1 MEKYQIQND
10 THFSLHSKTTIVPIE
25 NKPTKINELIKTY
38 LYKYIDKEGKEYEI
52 KFVSE
57 DNIMI
62 IDIKNLSTSQKFRN
76 KLKINDFINKDKYF
90 TLYFSISQIVTLF
103 NELIKESL
111 FKITINQEEIII
123 TFFIFNITKKEI
135 DFPIKKR
142 NQALYNFLPKDYKT
156 KSKEIKNNIYKKYIN
171 NTPSNVNV
179 TKNKNPNANN
189 ENVFMPKNPVEII
202 RDIDVFSAIIKEE
215 IIKEKQENPEKLIPL
230 PKAIES
236 PKNSSLF
243 AIGVLA
249 SFLEKNGTEVA
260 IEKENETSNEEKEN
274 CLKTCLQMATS
285 EIGLSEKYE
294 LKFDFDEKKNQTL
307 LEDEEEAEKFLS
319 SWKKIL
325 SKELSIP
332 ENDILFFNPRKG
344 SYIVDVKFIQQP
356 ANDLLPEFE
365 NLPKKYKELLE
376 VRQKVLFQGCL
387 LSPQILDE
395 NYNKQLGTWNKSN
408 IMNRGNE
415 RYNPPHGWLGFGL
428 DITKYSPDRCWIG
441 KQNAPGEW
449 IVVYHGVASR
459 RLTPTQVINKVCE
472 NEESHLIPG
481 LAQACEYHI
490 DSRHK
495 LIGNGKCSKCDRIF
509 PCSTCNNNFT
519 FSFDRCSDEEKVCI
533 CGKRFKCNQCLHGV
547 YCSPDTSVLQ
557 GYATSFSL
565 NNTDE
570 EKYKIGFML
579 RADPNKIRQSSSVSN
594 YYISSGEFDEFR
606 PYRLLIKEVSIESI
620 ENWTHKKI
628 KSIIFDSD
636 EDNWDSGREFSN
648 YIIGKSNL
656 LFMIDDVQN
665 NRFGGYISSQIIKAD
680 TYIKDPNAFI
690 FSLRSNKRLPCPT
703 KFGINNPDDAFISI
717 TTHERY
723 IFAFGGGYDIKL
735 DSKKTSY
742 MGNSNPCSYNFGA
755 NKNALY
761 GKTYPDRFTPKR
773 WVVYQME

>member
-25 NKPTKINELIKTY
+25 NKPTKINELFKTY

-294 LKFDFDEKKNQTL
+294 LKFDFDEKK
-307 LEDEEEAEKFLS
+307 
-319 SWKKIL
+319 
-325 SKELSIP
+325 
-332 ENDILFFNPRKG
+332 
-344 SYIVDVKFIQQP
+344 
-356 ANDLLPEFE
+356 
-365 NLPKKYKELLE
+365 
-376 VRQKVLFQGCL
+376 
-387 LSPQILDE
+387 
-395 NYNKQLGTWNKSN
+395 
-408 IMNRGNE
+408 
-415 RYNPPHGWLGFGL
+415 
-428 DITKYSPDRCWIG
+428 
-441 KQNAPGEW
+441 
-449 IVVYHGVASR
+449 
-459 RLTPTQVINKVCE
+459 
-472 NEESHLIPG
+472 
-481 LAQACEYHI
+481 
-490 DSRHK
+490 
-495 LIGNGKCSKCDRIF
+495 
-509 PCSTCNNNFT
+509 
-519 FSFDRCSDEEKVCI
+519 
-533 CGKRFKCNQCLHGV
+533 
-547 YCSPDTSVLQ
+547 
-557 GYATSFSL
+557 
-565 NNTDE
+565 
-570 EKYKIGFML
+570 
-579 RADPNKIRQSSSVSN
+579 
-594 YYISSGEFDEFR
+594 
-606 PYRLLIKEVSIESI
+606 
-620 ENWTHKKI
+620 
-628 KSIIFDSD
+628 
-636 EDNWDSGREFSN
+636 
-648 YIIGKSNL
+648 
-656 LFMIDDVQN
+656 
-665 NRFGGYISSQIIKAD
+665 
-680 TYIKDPNAFI
+680 
-690 FSLRSNKRLPCPT
+690 
-703 KFGINNPDDAFISI
+703 
-717 TTHERY
+717 
-723 IFAFGGGYDIKL
+723 IKL
-735 DSKKTSY
+735 Y
-742 MGNSNPCSYNFGA
+742 
-755 NKNALY
+755 
-761 GKTYPDRFTPKR
+761 
-773 WVVYQME
+773 